1 MLFGKARKMVVASD
15 KPAALAEKVLSH
27 PSFCINE
34 FGFMGNLRSD
44 GQTILMVAC
53 KYGRIACVRM
63 LVAEYGADVNAIGG
77 LGHYTPLC
85 YAAYHGHLDVVRLL
99 LENGAD
105 SYVVVGGITCMRI
118 GSVVHTPSG
127 LCTRAHC
134 VRVPLFT
141 RELPTSTYAYACFAP
156 VQVGTHCRRG
166 DGGGGGA
173 AQWKQGGGGSY
184 SHVGH
189 RGAAAGGT
197 QEPKQAQA
205 QR

>member
-34 FGFMGNLRSD
+34 FGFMGNSRSD

-105 SYVVVGGITCMRI
+105 SYVVVGGHHMHAYRLGCTYTQWIMHMR
-118 GSVVHTPSG
+118 P
-127 LCTRAHC
+127 LCARSFVYT
-134 VRVPLFT
+134 
-141 RELPTSTYAYACFAP
+141 
-156 VQVGTHCRRG
+156 
-166 DGGGGGA
+166 GA
-173 AQWKQGGGGSY
+173 AY
-184 SHVGH
+184 IDVCL
-189 RGAAAGGT
+189 
-197 QEPKQAQA
+197 
-205 QR
+205 